1 MLFASPL
8 SLAEITTLE
17 EMHKNHWN
25 NAPRIRSHAILL
37 SAQGFKIKNLAEV
50 FGVCRQTIA
59 TWLHDWEDAGIC
71 GLLDLPRAGR
81 PRILTDEAKAI
92 EYVTL
97 SPRSLK
103 AVLAELTKSFDLN
116 ISPST
121 LKRAC
126 KRAQLTWKRVR
137 KSLKSRRDTDFF
149 EKSRQQLAELVEQ
162 EKQGLID
169 LYYFDQSGF
178 TLEPC
183 VPYAWQLMGETI
195 GIPCSS
201 SKRLNV
207 IGFLNRACAFTSLVF
222 EGTVNSAV
230 VVASIDHF
238 LSKLPA
244 HPGGSTL
251 LKPMSLV
258 IDNASIHTSQE
269 FLENLDRWT
278 KQGITIVYI
287 APYSPELNLIEI
299 LWRKIKYEW
308 MPFSAYLSFA
318 NLKAC
323 LFEILAS
330 IGNSRSIAFA

>member
-8 SLAEITTLE
+8 SLAEIKTLE

-25 NAPRIRSHAILL
+25 NAPRSRSHAILL
-37 SAQGFKIKNLAEV
+37 SAQGFKIKNLAET
-50 FGVCRQTIA
+50 FSVCRQTVA
-59 TWLHDWEDAGIC
+59 TWLHDWEDRGIS
-71 GLLDLPRAGR
+71 GLLDLPRCGR
-81 PRILTDEAKAI
+81 PRILIDEAKAI
-92 EYVTL
+92 EYVNL

-103 AVLAELTKSFDLN
+103 AVLAELAKNFDLN
-116 ISPST
+116 MSHST

-126 KRAQLTWKRVR
+126 KRAKLTWKRVR
-137 KSLKSRRDTDFF
+137 KSLKSKRDTALF

-169 LYYFDQSGF
+169 LHYFDQSGF

-183 VPYAWQLMGETI
+183 VPYAWQLVGETI
-195 GIPCSS
+195 GIPCSK

-207 IGFLNRACAFTSLVF
+207 LGFMNRACAFTSLVF

-238 LSKLPA
+238 LLTLPT
-244 HPGGSTL
+244 HPGLLTL
-251 LKPMSLV
+251 LKPVALV
-258 IDNASIHTSQE
+258 IDNASIHTSEE
-269 FLENLDRWT
+269 FLENSDRW
-278 KQGITIVYI
+278 KAQGLTIVHI

-318 NLKAC
+318 NLKVC

-330 IGNSRSIAFA
+330 IGKSRTIAFA

>member
-1 MLFASPL
+1 MLFVTPL
-8 SLAEITTLE
+8 SLAEIKTLQ

-50 FGVCRQTIA
+50 FDVCRQTIA

-71 GLLDLPRAGR
+71 GLLDLPRVGR

-92 EYVTL
+92 EYVNL

-103 AVLAELTKSFDLN
+103 AVLAELTKNLDLN
-116 ISPST
+116 ISHST

-137 KSLKSRRDTDFF
+137 KSLKSKRDTALF
-149 EKSRQQLAELVEQ
+149 EKSRQQLADLIEQ
-162 EKQGLID
+162 EAQGLID

-183 VPYAWQLMGETI
+183 IPYAWQSMGETI
-195 GIPCSS
+195 GIPCSK

-207 IGFLNRACAFTSLVF
+207 LGFMNRQCAFNSLVF
-222 EGTVNSAV
+222 EGTVNSTV

-238 LSKLPA
+238 LSELPK
-244 HPGGSTL
+244 HPVSSIL
-251 LKPMSLV
+251 LKPASLA
-258 IDNASIHTSQE
+258 IDNASIHTSGE
-269 FLENLDRWT
+269 FLENIDRW
-278 KQGITIVYI
+278 KEQGLTIVYI

-318 NLKAC
+318 NLTEC

-330 IGNSRSIAFA
+330 IGKSRTIAFT